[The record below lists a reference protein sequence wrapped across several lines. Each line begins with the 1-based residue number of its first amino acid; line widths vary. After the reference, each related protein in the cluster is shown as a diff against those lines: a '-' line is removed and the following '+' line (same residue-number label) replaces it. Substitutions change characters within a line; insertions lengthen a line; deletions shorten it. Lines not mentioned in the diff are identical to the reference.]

1 MRICL
6 QLFTHLVTLNR
17 SEGKRFVGK
26 LPSELMMV
34 LVMLLGGAS
43 FNAIIASSDTVF
55 ISNSTVK
62 HWCVCERNTSVSP
75 HIALFGQAAE
85 LHDHPPVC
93 V

>member
-26 LPSELMMV
+26 VPSELTMV

-55 ISNSTVK
+55 ISN
-62 HWCVCERNTSVSP
+62 RLLNTGVSVRE
-75 HIALFGQAAE
+75 I
-85 LHDHPPVC
+85 PVFPLT
-93 V
+93 